1 MSKISI
7 IIIIM
12 ALVLLAVF
20 GLWRVMDGKKG
31 GEQGQNVTDKG
42 KYVRIS
48 AEEAKK
54 RMDANPNAIT
64 VDVREPSEYA
74 ESHIK
79 NAVLVPLGTIGME
92 TLQILPDKNAEILI
106 YCRSGRR
113 SKAAANKFLELGYT
127 NVYDFG
133 GILSWPYEKE

>member
-7 IIIIM
+7 ILIVIVAFLI
-12 ALVLLAVF
+12 AAF
-20 GLWRVMDGKKG
+20 GLWRMSDKKNT
-31 GEQGQNVTDKG
+31 ELNGQNMPIRG
-42 KYVRIS
+42 EYVRIS
-48 AEEAKK
+48 PEEAKK
-54 RMDANPNAIT
+54 RMDTNTNAIT

-79 NAVLVPLGTIGME
+79 NAVLIPLGTIGAE

-113 SKAAANKFLELGYT
+113 SKEAAKKFLALGYT